1 MIRLAVVEDHPA
13 VAEGLC
19 AILGDEPDIELVAS
33 ATDVEAARRMIERVN
48 PDIVLCDLRL
58 ASGGD
63 GFELIGS
70 ASAGPRFLIL
80 SAYGVPSYYRRALES
95 GAMGFI
101 SKTAPVGVI
110 LRAIRAVASGKSA
123 FTSEARRAAREAPK
137 PPTRREAQII
147 RLVAEGLSNAEVG
160 ERLGLRPKTIE
171 SQLRRLFDRY
181 DVSSRTRLVR
191 VAEQQGWLVGDP

>member
-19 AILGDEPDIELVAS
+19 AILGDEPDIELVGS

-80 SAYGVPSYYRRALES
+80 SAYGVSSYYRRALES

-123 FTSEARRAAREAPK
+123 FTSEARRTAREAPK

-147 RLVAEGLSNAEVG
+147 GLVAEGLSNAEVG